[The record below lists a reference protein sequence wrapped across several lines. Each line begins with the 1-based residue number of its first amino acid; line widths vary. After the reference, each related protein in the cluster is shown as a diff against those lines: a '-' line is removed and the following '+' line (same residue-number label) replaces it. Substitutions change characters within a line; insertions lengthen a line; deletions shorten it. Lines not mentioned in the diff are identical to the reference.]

1 MRFRVLGPVEVVAAD
16 GTALAVGGP
25 KQGTM
30 LATLIAGSGRVVPTD
45 RLLQAMY
52 GEDVSTNSRATMFT
66 YVSTLR
72 RTLGDVIVRR
82 GDGSLLQCACA
93 DAAIDAVEFEDAC
106 QRWPRRSRRAST
118 RTCVPGATTR
128 SPTRSR
134 WSTPSARSCRRCTC
148 SPCTAAAAGRRPAG
162 TDAAHDGSVQGLAIS
177 GDGLLATSSGNV
189 RLWSPDSRLSRPCP
203 RHPLVHARRVRPV
216 LPPPAVPRRESLTHP
231 HELRARRR

>member
-30 LATLIAGSGRVVPTD
+30 LATLIAGSGRVVRTD

-82 GDGSLLQCACA
+82 GDGSLLQCA

-106 QRWPRRSRRAST
+106 RA
-118 RTCVPGATTR
+118 ATALE
-128 SPTRSR
+128 
-134 WSTPSARSCRRCTC
+134 ARIDADIR
-148 SPCTAAAAGRRPAG
+148 AGRHHEV
-162 TDAAHDGSVQGLAIS
+162 TDALTVEHPFREELQAMHMLALYR
-177 GDGLLATSSGNV
+177 GGGRQT
-189 RLWSPDSRLSRPCP
+189 PCG
-203 RHPLVHARRVRPV
+203 H
-216 LPPPAVPRRESLTHP
+216 
-231 HELRARRR
+231 

>member
-82 GDGSLLQCACA
+82 GDGSLLQCA

-106 QRWPRRSRRAST
+106 RA
-118 RTCVPGATTR
+118 ATALEARIDADMRAGRHHEVTG
-128 SPTRSR
+128 TRSR

-162 TDAAHDGSVQGLAIS
+162 ADADSDGTGRGS
-177 GDGLLATSSGNV
+177 GD
-189 RLWSPDSRLSRPCP
+189 R
-203 RHPLVHARRVRPV
+203 
-216 LPPPAVPRRESLTHP
+216 AVPAAAGDGTTDTSTRTPRC
-231 HELRARRR
+231 